1 MTIDCTSYMPVLCS
15 ALFHNMGEKYMKGE
29 KKLFHL
35 IFCEFKLGGKHVFA
49 YQLCRNNNDDILY
62 FKNYS
67 FLIF

>member
-1 MTIDCTSYMPVLCS
+1 
-15 ALFHNMGEKYMKGE
+15 MGEKYMKGE

-49 YQLCRNNNDDILY
+49 YKLCRNNNDDISY